1 MCKII
6 VMANQKGGV
15 AKTSSTRNLAYSLA
29 ELGKK
34 VLAVDFDPQTNL
46 TISFGVAPAAL
57 QETAASLM
65 MKLVMDEVLPEK
77 ASYILNI
84 GKVDLLPSKKTLTV
98 AEVNL
103 LIERKD
109 DCLAKLLAPLRADY
123 DYILVDTGPSLGSL
137 TINAF
142 TAADEIIIPVDPELF
157 ALVGLKELTETISK
171 IKQNLNPKVE
181 IIGILFT
188 KCSKR
193 TTLYRQTSEQVRSV
207 FGHLPIFESQIPAT
221 VQVGT
226 ANSKGLSVM
235 ELDAKSPAAA
245 AYMNL
250 AKEVLAYAYD
260 TANAQGQAS
269 TILLPIKNLM
279 NDSYS
284 RDISV
289 KIRSHLEVKKRKG
302 QFVGAFAA
310 YGYLKSPDDK
320 NQLVVDDY
328 AAEVV
333 RDIFRW
339 KLEGMSQQG
348 IADRLNADGVLSPSE
363 YGRVAS
369 PDTWALENQM
379 NYLRSFAEKHQLN
392 VVGESQDEASGLTF
406 DRPGLNDF
414 LEAVRQG
421 RADALLTKDLT
432 RLGRDVMQTASW
444 IADLNTSG
452 VGVFSVTDLT
462 LRGL

>member
-65 MKLVMDEVLPEK
+65 MKLVMDEALPEK
-77 ASYILNI
+77 ESCILNI

-250 AKEVLAYAYD
+250 AKEVLAYAY
-260 TANAQGQAS
+260 
-269 TILLPIKNLM
+269 
-279 NDSYS
+279 
-284 RDISV
+284 
-289 KIRSHLEVKKRKG
+289 
-302 QFVGAFAA
+302 
-310 YGYLKSPDDK
+310 
-320 NQLVVDDY
+320 
-328 AAEVV
+328 V
-333 RDIFRW
+333 R
-339 KLEGMSQQG
+339 
-348 IADRLNADGVLSPSE
+348 
-363 YGRVAS
+363 
-369 PDTWALENQM
+369 
-379 NYLRSFAEKHQLN
+379 
-392 VVGESQDEASGLTF
+392 
-406 DRPGLNDF
+406 
-414 LEAVRQG
+414 
-421 RADALLTKDLT
+421 
-432 RLGRDVMQTASW
+432 
-444 IADLNTSG
+444 
-452 VGVFSVTDLT
+452 
-462 LRGL
+462 LRGLMFGGTGGALCPATHFIKEVLFGVKSGDQTDADRARQAAGGVQRHPGRLLSGEECPGGGG

>member
-46 TISFGVAPAAL
+46 TISFGVAPAVL

-65 MKLVMDEVLPEK
+65 M
-77 ASYILNI
+77 NI

-142 TAADEIIIPVDPELF
+142 TAADEIIIPIDPELF

-171 IKQNLNPKVE
+171 IKQNLNPEVE

-250 AKEVLAYAYD
+250 AKEVLAYA
-260 TANAQGQAS
+260 
-269 TILLPIKNLM
+269 
-279 NDSYS
+279 
-284 RDISV
+284 
-289 KIRSHLEVKKRKG
+289 
-302 QFVGAFAA
+302 
-310 YGYLKSPDDK
+310 
-320 NQLVVDDY
+320 
-328 AAEVV
+328 
-333 RDIFRW
+333 
-339 KLEGMSQQG
+339 
-348 IADRLNADGVLSPSE
+348 
-363 YGRVAS
+363 
-369 PDTWALENQM
+369 
-379 NYLRSFAEKHQLN
+379 
-392 VVGESQDEASGLTF
+392 
-406 DRPGLNDF
+406 
-414 LEAVRQG
+414 
-421 RADALLTKDLT
+421 
-432 RLGRDVMQTASW
+432 
-444 IADLNTSG
+444 
-452 VGVFSVTDLT
+452 
-462 LRGL
+462 

>member
-1 MCKII
+1 METGKII

-46 TISFGVAPAAL
+46 TISFGVAPATL

-250 AKEVLAYAYD
+250 AKEVLAYA
-260 TANAQGQAS
+260 
-269 TILLPIKNLM
+269 
-279 NDSYS
+279 
-284 RDISV
+284 
-289 KIRSHLEVKKRKG
+289 
-302 QFVGAFAA
+302 
-310 YGYLKSPDDK
+310 
-320 NQLVVDDY
+320 
-328 AAEVV
+328 
-333 RDIFRW
+333 
-339 KLEGMSQQG
+339 
-348 IADRLNADGVLSPSE
+348 
-363 YGRVAS
+363 
-369 PDTWALENQM
+369 
-379 NYLRSFAEKHQLN
+379 
-392 VVGESQDEASGLTF
+392 
-406 DRPGLNDF
+406 
-414 LEAVRQG
+414 
-421 RADALLTKDLT
+421 
-432 RLGRDVMQTASW
+432 
-444 IADLNTSG
+444 
-452 VGVFSVTDLT
+452 
-462 LRGL
+462 

>member
-65 MKLVMDEVLPEK
+65 MKLVMDEALPEK
-77 ASYILNI
+77 GSYILNI
-84 GKVDLLPSKKTLTV
+84 GK
-98 AEVNL
+98 VNL

-142 TAADEIIIPVDPELF
+142 TAADEIIIPIDPELF

-171 IKQNLNPKVE
+171 IKQKLNPKVE

-207 FGHLPIFESQIPAT
+207 FSHLPIFESQIPAT

-250 AKEVLAYAYD
+250 AKEVLAYA
-260 TANAQGQAS
+260 
-269 TILLPIKNLM
+269 
-279 NDSYS
+279 
-284 RDISV
+284 
-289 KIRSHLEVKKRKG
+289 
-302 QFVGAFAA
+302 
-310 YGYLKSPDDK
+310 
-320 NQLVVDDY
+320 
-328 AAEVV
+328 
-333 RDIFRW
+333 
-339 KLEGMSQQG
+339 
-348 IADRLNADGVLSPSE
+348 
-363 YGRVAS
+363 
-369 PDTWALENQM
+369 
-379 NYLRSFAEKHQLN
+379 
-392 VVGESQDEASGLTF
+392 
-406 DRPGLNDF
+406 
-414 LEAVRQG
+414 
-421 RADALLTKDLT
+421 
-432 RLGRDVMQTASW
+432 
-444 IADLNTSG
+444 
-452 VGVFSVTDLT
+452 
-462 LRGL
+462 

>member
-77 ASYILNI
+77 TSYILNI

-109 DCLAKLLAPLRADY
+109 DCLSKLLAPLRADY

-171 IKQNLNPKVE
+171 IK
-181 IIGILFT
+181 
-188 KCSKR
+188 
-193 TTLYRQTSEQVRSV
+193 
-207 FGHLPIFESQIPAT
+207 
-221 VQVGT
+221 
-226 ANSKGLSVM
+226 
-235 ELDAKSPAAA
+235 
-245 AYMNL
+245 
-250 AKEVLAYAYD
+250 
-260 TANAQGQAS
+260 
-269 TILLPIKNLM
+269 
-279 NDSYS
+279 
-284 RDISV
+284 
-289 KIRSHLEVKKRKG
+289 
-302 QFVGAFAA
+302 
-310 YGYLKSPDDK
+310 
-320 NQLVVDDY
+320 
-328 AAEVV
+328 
-333 RDIFRW
+333 
-339 KLEGMSQQG
+339 
-348 IADRLNADGVLSPSE
+348 
-363 YGRVAS
+363 
-369 PDTWALENQM
+369 
-379 NYLRSFAEKHQLN
+379 
-392 VVGESQDEASGLTF
+392 
-406 DRPGLNDF
+406 
-414 LEAVRQG
+414 
-421 RADALLTKDLT
+421 
-432 RLGRDVMQTASW
+432 
-444 IADLNTSG
+444 
-452 VGVFSVTDLT
+452 
-462 LRGL
+462 

>member
-65 MKLVMDEVLPEK
+65 MKLVMDEALPEK
-77 ASYILNI
+77 ESCILNI

-157 ALVGLKELTETISK
+157 ALVGL
-171 IKQNLNPKVE
+171 
-181 IIGILFT
+181 FT

-250 AKEVLAYAYD
+250 AKEVLAYA
-260 TANAQGQAS
+260 
-269 TILLPIKNLM
+269 
-279 NDSYS
+279 
-284 RDISV
+284 
-289 KIRSHLEVKKRKG
+289 
-302 QFVGAFAA
+302 
-310 YGYLKSPDDK
+310 
-320 NQLVVDDY
+320 
-328 AAEVV
+328 
-333 RDIFRW
+333 
-339 KLEGMSQQG
+339 
-348 IADRLNADGVLSPSE
+348 
-363 YGRVAS
+363 
-369 PDTWALENQM
+369 
-379 NYLRSFAEKHQLN
+379 
-392 VVGESQDEASGLTF
+392 
-406 DRPGLNDF
+406 
-414 LEAVRQG
+414 
-421 RADALLTKDLT
+421 
-432 RLGRDVMQTASW
+432 
-444 IADLNTSG
+444 
-452 VGVFSVTDLT
+452 
-462 LRGL
+462 

>member
-250 AKEVLAYAYD
+250 AKEVLAYAY
-260 TANAQGQAS
+260 S
-269 TILLPIKNLM
+269 RLLLHQVPGPCQTGRHHRL
-279 NDSYS
+279 Y
-284 RDISV
+284 
-289 KIRSHLEVKKRKG
+289 H
-302 QFVGAFAA
+302 
-310 YGYLKSPDDK
+310 
-320 NQLVVDDY
+320 
-328 AAEVV
+328 
-333 RDIFRW
+333 
-339 KLEGMSQQG
+339 QQG
-348 IADRLNADGVLSPSE
+348 YPGPKGREPAGIYRTT
-363 YGRVAS
+363 GRVHRRHPSAQYGVQG
-369 PDTWALENQM
+369 AGGN
-379 NYLRSFAEKHQLN
+379 RSDRGYCLFEKEGGPH
-392 VVGESQDEASGLTF
+392 A
-406 DRPGLNDF
+406 
-414 LEAVRQG
+414 A
-421 RADALLTKDLT
+421 
-432 RLGRDVMQTASW
+432 
-444 IADLNTSG
+444 
-452 VGVFSVTDLT
+452 
-462 LRGL
+462 

>member
-65 MKLVMDEVLPEK
+65 MKLVMDEALPEK

-109 DCLAKLLAPLRADY
+109 DCLAKRADY

-221 VQVGT
+221 VQVGN

-250 AKEVLAYAYD
+250 AKEVLAYA
-260 TANAQGQAS
+260 
-269 TILLPIKNLM
+269 
-279 NDSYS
+279 
-284 RDISV
+284 
-289 KIRSHLEVKKRKG
+289 
-302 QFVGAFAA
+302 
-310 YGYLKSPDDK
+310 
-320 NQLVVDDY
+320 
-328 AAEVV
+328 
-333 RDIFRW
+333 
-339 KLEGMSQQG
+339 
-348 IADRLNADGVLSPSE
+348 
-363 YGRVAS
+363 
-369 PDTWALENQM
+369 
-379 NYLRSFAEKHQLN
+379 
-392 VVGESQDEASGLTF
+392 
-406 DRPGLNDF
+406 
-414 LEAVRQG
+414 
-421 RADALLTKDLT
+421 
-432 RLGRDVMQTASW
+432 
-444 IADLNTSG
+444 
-452 VGVFSVTDLT
+452 
-462 LRGL
+462 